1 MIRNTVRALIIQD
14 GRLLAIKKE
23 RPEVGVYYTLPGG
36 AQEIGETI
44 EQTLQRECLEEL
56 GIDVAEHKF
65 ICIREYI
72 SKNHEYSFIMKEV
85 HAVEFIY
92 ECRIK
97 ATDTFI
103 SSQADVGQ
111 IGTEWIPIE
120 KIKQGISESDRLSIT
135 YQFPITTNDFL
146 KEYFNDQS
154 LDPYRNTTYE
164 S

>member
-14 GRLLAIKKE
+14 GLLLAIKKE
-23 RPEVGVYYTLPGG
+23 RPEIGVYYTLPGG
-36 AQEIGETI
+36 AQEISETI

-92 ECRIK
+92 ECSIHV
-97 ATDTFI
+97 TNTFI

-120 KIKQGISESDRLSIT
+120 SIKQSVSESNQLSKP
-135 YQFPITTNDFL
+135 YKFPITTNDFL

-154 LDPYRNTTYE
+154 LELYRNINYE

>member
-1 MIRNTVRALIIQD
+1 MIRNTARALIVQD
-14 GRLLAIKKE
+14 GLLFAIKKE
-23 RPEVGVYYTLPGG
+23 RPEIGVYYTLPGG
-36 AQEIGETI
+36 AQEVGETL

-72 SKNHEYSFIMKEV
+72 SKNHEYSFITKEV

-97 ATDTFI
+97 MTNTFI

-120 KIKQGISESDRLSIT
+120 SIKQSVSESDQLSKT
-135 YQFPITTNDFL
+135 YQFPETTRDFL

-154 LDPYRNTTYE
+154 LEPYRNTNYE